1 MHASVSPILASVV
14 ALLAI
19 GVLTLGFQQAP
30 PAAGLSAPEEVV
42 DISVSEQA
50 DPRLCN
56 VIALG
61 VGYFSA
67 NPGAAIA
74 AMAGCYTG
82 YVTAQCLRG
91 NCEAAVREVGS
102 IIRDTGRQALESYG
116 RNFERTECARA
127 FGLVCRDRD

>member
-30 PAAGLSAPEEVV
+30 SAAGLSLPEEAVNT
-42 DISVSEQA
+42 SLPEQA

-56 VIALG
+56 VLGIG
-61 VGYFSA
+61 VGYYTA

-74 AMAGCYTG
+74 ATAGCYAG

-102 IIRDTGRQALESYG
+102 IIRDTGRRAMETYG
-116 RNFERTECARA
+116 RNVERTECARA
-127 FGLVCRDRD
+127 FGLGCRN